1 MLIAIA
7 FLTHGVWGRA
17 IGHMRPY
24 RGSGR
29 GIRQRVTHISLD
41 SRARTHHLDPASLGR
56 PDEARP
62 APALPS
68 RIGIGAATPHGDEVP
83 ILRLQVGYCGAG
95 RCGVVRCGYAPWA
108 AGEGYGLQYGIRRH
122 PTLGPQAQLRSLL
135 SMRHRTVDQ

>member
-62 APALPS
+62 APAHCHRVSGSALRRHTAMKS
-68 RIGIGAATPHGDEVP
+68 RFCDCRWVIAE
-83 ILRLQVGYCGAG
+83 REGAG
-95 RCGVVRCGYAPWA
+95 WCAAAMLPGRLGKGTDYSTEYA
-108 AGEGYGLQYGIRRH
+108 G
-122 PTLGPQAQLRSLL
+122 TLR
-135 SMRHRTVDQ
+135 